1 MDYVN
6 IHVHSEFS
14 LLDGMISPEEIIN
27 YAKEN
32 NQKAIAIT
40 DHGKMGG
47 FFKLLKHGKEQGV
60 KPLIGVEVY
69 MVKDIN
75 FQQNRKKGE
84 KEQRYHL
91 TLIAKNKKGM
101 QDLFQLTSKSH
112 TEGFYY
118 RPRVNKEM
126 IDEFSDNLIV
136 MTGCIA
142 GVIPQLLINGKYK
155 LAKKQ
160 AIEFNNNYKDFYMEM
175 QPNSLDEQ
183 KEVNRGLVKLHND
196 TDIPLVATTDA
207 HYLKEQ
213 QESHKVLLGINSGGN
228 MWEFD
233 DDTFHLMTGNEIFKL
248 FKKNHPFLSDKI
260 IRGAIKNTI
269 GIADKCDWLENERMG
284 DTLPNPYPELEDKE
298 EEYEF
303 LEELCEKGWEEK
315 NMLDKKNLPEYQE
328 RLGRE
333 LKQIKELGFVRYFLL
348 VNDLYENFV
357 KPNDLMYGT
366 GRGSSAG
373 SLVCCL
379 LDITT
384 PDPIKYGLMF
394 ERFIS
399 PNRIHEPDVDM
410 DFEDKRRGEVKEYF
424 IEKYGREYVADIG
437 TYGTMKGKQVLR
449 DVSRVYGIPKNEVD
463 KISNFIIQRSG
474 GDARASNTIEDT
486 FQEFD
491 ECKKFDKRYP
501 KVLKHAKNL
510 ESRVRHAGTHAAG
523 VIISNVKLIE
533 HTPLEVRGGQNGNI
547 TTALDWR
554 ETDKQGFLKMD
565 VLGLRTLSVIK
576 DTIDQLELTKEDYE
590 KYDIDLEFPKD
601 KEKVPMKRKHLVH
614 VNYNDKR
621 VLDEFRAGD
630 TEGVFQFNSVGMSD
644 ILKEMKVEGF
654 EDLVSLN
661 SLYRPGGMRCITG
674 DTKVQKGK
682 NGNVIYK
689 KIKDVY
695 DDWKSANDLGKSMK
709 KVASLNLE
717 TGRLENTRLL
727 NIEYSG
733 KKEVYSLK
741 CLHYDG
747 VIKASENHKFLCC
760 NKNNKY
766 EWKKMKDIKP
776 GEYVAVKAWENLC
789 FVCPNHYRK
798 IEFVKVREKFYEG
811 VEDTY
816 DMEVAKNHNF
826 LAGGFIVHN
835 SGITRDYIERKNGEQ
850 KIEKVNPIYDKIT
863 EDTQGLIVFQEQVM
877 KIFSDMANRN
887 AIEVHRMREKVA
899 KSHGLQS
906 MQDEKKG
913 FIEGCKEN
921 DIGEEFAEELF
932 QKIAHFGSYAFNKS
946 HAIVYTQ
953 IAYWTQ
959 WLKTFYPLEFY
970 VSSLNNENND
980 DKVRRLLGALEKKGY
995 KLLLPH
1001 INKSK
1006 EGFTVEKWNGEK
1018 AMRFG
1023 LRYTKGIGKTT
1034 ASEIVKHQ
1042 PYENEEDVKTRKGIK
1057 RRTFHKGIR
1066 RLLKEVDA
1074 WKDDDEYTQEELEG
1088 LREFLAA
1095 EELLPL
1101 PVLGKNI
1108 KKARNLAK
1116 HYNVNLT
1123 DVNDLDFSHNDFV
1136 YLCGVF
1142 NGVNYARVGDF
1153 GPPSKYS
1160 KWEVGDRYAM
1170 MDLQDG
1176 TAHMRVKFNPKKY
1189 QEYKDDLRIGQKV
1202 LIHSRILKDIKM
1214 VFIDFM
1220 VVLSEEKIKEH
1231 QEKYGEDD

>member
-1 MDYVN
+1 MDFIN
-6 IHVHSEFS
+6 LHNHSEYS
-14 LLDGMISPEEIIN
+14 LLDGMISPEEVIN

-47 FFKLLKHGKEQGV
+47 FFKMLKHGKEKEV

-75 FQQNRKKGE
+75 FQQNRSKGE

-101 QDLFQLTSKSH
+101 QDLFELTSKSH

-118 RPRVNKEM
+118 RPRVNMEWLN
-126 IDEFSDNLIV
+126 EFSDNLIV
-136 MTGCIA
+136 MSGCIA
-142 GVIPQLLINGKYK
+142 GVIPQLILDGKYY
-155 LAKKQ
+155 LAKEQ
-160 AIEFNNNYKDFYMEM
+160 AEKLNSYFSDFYIEL

-183 KEVNRGLVKLHND
+183 KKVNRGLMKIHNQ
-196 TDIPLVATTDA
+196 TGIPLVATTDA

-213 QESHKVLLGINSGGN
+213 QESHKVLLGINSGGD

-233 DDTFHLMTGNEIFKL
+233 DDTFYLMTGSEMFELMKQ
-248 FKKNHPFLSDKI
+248 NHPFLPEKL
-260 IRGAIKNTI
+260 IRGAIKNTVE
-269 GIADKCDWLENERMG
+269 IADKCDWIENERLS
-284 DTLPNPYPELEDKE
+284 DTLPNPYPELKDKE
-298 EEYEF
+298 EEFEF
-303 LEELCEKGWEEK
+303 LKELCEKGWEEK
-315 NMLDKKNLPEYQE
+315 NMMDKKDLPEYQE
-328 RLGRE
+328 RLDRE
-333 LKQIKELGFVRYFLL
+333 LKQIKKLGFVRYFLL
-348 VNDLYENFV
+348 VHDLYENFV

-399 PNRIHEPDVDM
+399 PNRVHEPDVDM

-424 IEKYGREYVADIG
+424 IEKYGREYVSDIG

-449 DVSRVYGIPKNEVD
+449 DVSRVFDIPKKEVD
-463 KISNFIIQRSG
+463 KVSNFIIQRSG
-474 GDARASNTIEDT
+474 GDARASNTMEDT

-491 ECKKFDKRYP
+491 ECKKFDARHP
-501 KVLKHAKNL
+501 EVLKHAKNL
-510 ESRVRHAGTHAAG
+510 EGRVRHAGTHAAG
-523 VIISNVKLIE
+523 VIVSNVKLAN

-565 VLGLRTLSVIK
+565 LLGLKTLSIIK
-576 DTIDQLELTKEDYE
+576 DTIDQVKLTKEDFDRYNIE
-590 KYDIDLEFPKD
+590 LDFP
-601 KEKVPMKRKHLVH
+601 ENEEEVTMKRKHLVH
-614 VNYNDKR
+614 VDYNDKR

-644 ILKEMKVEGF
+644 ILKEMKVKGF
-654 EDLVSLN
+654 EDLVALN
-661 SLYRPGGMRCITG
+661 ALYRPGGMR
-674 DTKVQKGK
+674 
-682 NGNVIYK
+682 
-689 KIKDVY
+689 
-695 DDWKSANDLGKSMK
+695 
-709 KVASLNLE
+709 
-717 TGRLENTRLL
+717 
-727 NIEYSG
+727 
-733 KKEVYSLK
+733 
-741 CLHYDG
+741 
-747 VIKASENHKFLCC
+747 
-760 NKNNKY
+760 
-766 EWKKMKDIKP
+766 
-776 GEYVAVKAWENLC
+776 
-789 FVCPNHYRK
+789 
-798 IEFVKVREKFYEG
+798 
-811 VEDTY
+811 
-816 DMEVAKNHNF
+816 
-826 LAGGFIVHN
+826 
-835 SGITRDYIERKNGEQ
+835 SGIARDYIERRNGEQ
-850 KIEKVNPIYDKIT
+850 EIEEVNPIYDRIT
-863 EDTQGLIVFQEQVM
+863 EETQGLIVFQEQVM

-887 AIEVHRMREKVA
+887 AIEVNKMREKVA
-899 KSHGLQS
+899 KSHGMQS
-906 MQDEKKG
+906 MQEEKKG
-913 FIEGCKEN
+913 FIEGCVEN
-921 DIGEEFAEELF
+921 DIDKEFAEELF

-970 VSSLNNENND
+970 VASLNNESDD

-995 KLLLPH
+995 RLLLPH

-1006 EGFTVEKWNGEK
+1006 EGFRVEEWDGEK
-1018 AMRFG
+1018 AIRFG
-1023 LRYTKGIGKTT
+1023 LRYIKGIGETT
-1034 ASEIVKHQ
+1034 AEEIVKHQ
-1042 PYENEEDVKTRKGIK
+1042 PYEDEEDIKTREGIK

-1066 RLLKEVDA
+1066 RLLREVDA
-1074 WKDDDEYTQEELEG
+1074 WVDDDSYAQEELEG

-1108 KKARNLAK
+1108 KKAREMAK
-1116 HYNVNLT
+1116 NYDVNLT
-1123 DVNDLDFSHNDFV
+1123 DVKDIDFSHNDFV

-1142 NGVNYARVGDF
+1142 NGANYARIGDF
-1153 GPPSKYS
+1153 GKPSKYS
-1160 KWEVGDRYAM
+1160 KWEVGDRYVM

-1176 TAHMRVKFNPKKY
+1176 TAHMRIKFNPKKY
-1189 QEYKDDLRIGQKV
+1189 QEYKDKLRIGQKV
-1202 LIHSRILKDIKM
+1202 LIHGRIIKDIKM

-1220 VVLSEEKIKEH
+1220 IVLSEEKIKEH
-1231 QEKYGEDD
+1231 KEKYGEE